1 MDLFLYDEFTA
12 EESQAVDEGEGMA
25 EMTDQKPTTTIEKDS
40 ADLEPAGEDEMTV
53 EEKAEIE
60 RIKLET
66 QRTMAAYMEQLRSQM
81 YSYSLTRAHPAYMH
95 TQTPPKIMKTQL
107 FETLITF

>member
-1 MDLFLYDEFTA
+1 
-12 EESQAVDEGEGMA
+12 MA

-53 EEKAEIE
+53 EEKAEME

-66 QRTMAAYMEQLRSQM
+66 QRTMAA
-81 YSYSLTRAHPAYMH
+81 
-95 TQTPPKIMKTQL
+95 
-107 FETLITF
+107 

>member
-53 EEKAEIE
+53 EEKAEME

-66 QRTMAAYMEQLRSQM
+66 QRTMAA
-81 YSYSLTRAHPAYMH
+81 
-95 TQTPPKIMKTQL
+95 
-107 FETLITF
+107 